1 MLQSPSKRIQRHRR
15 LTSVS
20 ESPILN
26 AKQDT
31 KRQQQSKQRQQ
42 PSETTPYPSPSRGYQ
57 RRRQHSVPDALTP
70 GSATAPSPRK
80 SDASAYPARTLNTF
94 GLEGSGDHEQH
105 LDNDIFLASELQ
117 RPKTP
122 PSQTNL
128 SRSPVE
134 YQSWNITRLQKM
146 ELEFTPVTP
155 QSPFRSYQPTQQ
167 NASQL
172 IDELLSEVGS
182 PVALARRRG
191 SMISNSSPLR
201 ATFQPGA
208 QDSELPTPPHTAR
221 LHSVSTFDLAPLPH
235 PNFVS
240 ISAISNMGSESDF
253 DNESYYSPISSA
265 MSPPSSSVPS
275 SPTTMHAELF
285 RDPLATVPENPTPSD
300 LQSMDLPVLAP
311 APRPTPNTP
320 SPIRV
325 RAPPPSL
332 SLGTKTTGITS
343 EEISN
348 YISGP
353 DSTDGKWLCLY
364 PECNKR
370 FGRKENIKSHVQTH
384 LGDRQYRCHVC
395 KKCFVRQHDL
405 KRHSKI
411 HTGVKPYPC
420 LCGNS
425 FARHDALTRHRQR
438 GMCIGA
444 FDGII
449 KKVVKRGRPRKKPL
463 LEDDL
468 KVKPEE
474 GADSP
479 DSESYFGSDASNPQ
493 TPRDL
498 PEFSSSSPAPQS
510 PGPETPRYDEGTPSL
525 RESSPPIHQDS
536 SSYSPP
542 TSPSDEFDFE
552 AFVSPP
558 SGRSSLGFNSLVDGD
573 FIQSH
578 PSTEHPP
585 SRGKFSSSFGC
596 SDDFSSSQN
605 QEEFEL
611 FSQESM
617 EILGLTAL
625 ERDPN
630 ILNFEDIYIKP
641 EFLSHSQDSY
651 FGGMLK

>member
-1 MLQSPSKRIQRHRR
+1 MEYHP
-15 LTSVS
+15 LT
-20 ESPILN
+20 E
-26 AKQDT
+26 
-31 KRQQQSKQRQQ
+31 
-42 PSETTPYPSPSRGYQ
+42 
-57 RRRQHSVPDALTP
+57 
-70 GSATAPSPRK
+70 
-80 SDASAYPARTLNTF
+80 
-94 GLEGSGDHEQH
+94 
-105 LDNDIFLASELQ
+105 
-117 RPKTP
+117 
-122 PSQTNL
+122 
-128 SRSPVE
+128 
-134 YQSWNITRLQKM
+134 M
-146 ELEFTPVTP
+146 EPEFTPVTP
-155 QSPFRSYQPTQQ
+155 QSPLHSYQPAQQ

-201 ATFQPGA
+201 ATFQLGA

-221 LHSVSTFDLAPLPH
+221 LHSVSIFDLAPLPH

-240 ISAISNMGSESDF
+240 MSAISNMGSESDF

-265 MSPPSSSVPS
+265 MSPSFSSVPS

-285 RDPLATVPENPTPSD
+285 KTPLATVPENPTLGG
-300 LQSMDLPVLAP
+300 LQPMDLPVLAP
-311 APRPTPNTP
+311 APAPRPMPDTP

-332 SLGTKTTGITS
+332 SKATGITS

-348 YISGP
+348 FISGP

-364 PECNKR
+364 PGCNKR

-384 LGDRQYRCHVC
+384 LGDRQYKCHVC

-444 FDGII
+444 FEGIV

-463 LEDDL
+463 PEDDL

-493 TPRDL
+493 TPCDL

-510 PGPETPRYDEGTPSL
+510 PGRETSRYDEGTPSL
-525 RESSPPIHQDS
+525 RESSPPIRQDS
-536 SSYSPP
+536 AGYSPP

-552 AFVSPP
+552 A
-558 SGRSSLGFNSLVDGD
+558 SLEFNLLMDSN

-578 PSTEHPP
+578 QSTEHPP
-585 SRGKFSSSFGC
+585 SLKKLSSSFGY

-605 QEEFEL
+605 QGGFG

-630 ILNFEDIYIKP
+630 ILSLEDIYIKP

-651 FGGMLK
+651 FGGCG

>member
-1 MLQSPSKRIQRHRR
+1 MTITITIIEIIALVTSLLRDCKDPKHLQARQILVGR
-15 LTSVS
+15 L
-20 ESPILN
+20 
-26 AKQDT
+26 
-31 KRQQQSKQRQQ
+31 
-42 PSETTPYPSPSRGYQ
+42 
-57 RRRQHSVPDALTP
+57 
-70 GSATAPSPRK
+70 
-80 SDASAYPARTLNTF
+80 
-94 GLEGSGDHEQH
+94 
-105 LDNDIFLASELQ
+105 
-117 RPKTP
+117 
-122 PSQTNL
+122 
-128 SRSPVE
+128 
-134 YQSWNITRLQKM
+134 WNISHGISPAYQNVP
-146 ELEFTPVTP
+146 EFNPVTP
-155 QSPFRSYQPTQQ
+155 QSPFHSYQPVQHD
-167 NASQL
+167 ASQL
-172 IDELLSEVGS
+172 IDELLSEIGS
-182 PVALARRRG
+182 PVALAQRRG

-201 ATFQPGA
+201 ATFQLGA
-208 QDSELPTPPHTAR
+208 SGLPQDSELPTPPHTGR

-240 ISAISNMGSESDF
+240 MSAISNMGSESDL
-253 DNESYYSPISSA
+253 DNESYYSPMSSA
-265 MSPPSSSVPS
+265 MSPTFSSVPS
-275 SPTTMHAELF
+275 SPAAIHAELF
-285 RDPLATVPENPTPSD
+285 RNPLATVPENSTPSN
-300 LQSMDLPVLAP
+300 MDLPVLAP
-311 APRPTPNTP
+311 APRHTPGTP

-332 SLGTKTTGITS
+332 SLSAKATGITS
-343 EEISN
+343 EEIN
-348 YISGP
+348 NFISGP
-353 DSTDGKWLCLY
+353 DPIDSKWLCLY

-444 FDGII
+444 FEGIV

-463 LEDDL
+463 PEDDL

-474 GADSP
+474 NADSP
-479 DSESYFGSDASNPQ
+479 GSESYFGSDVSNPQ
-493 TPRDL
+493 TPCDL
-498 PEFSSSSPAPQS
+498 PGSRSSSPAPQS

-525 RESSPPIHQDS
+525 RESSPDMPQDPAG
-536 SSYSPP
+536 YSPP
-542 TSPSDEFDFE
+542 TSPPDEFDFE

-558 SGRSSLGFNSLVDGD
+558 SGRSSFGFNSLGDGD
-573 FIQSH
+573 FMQSH
-578 PSTEHPP
+578 SSTENPP
-585 SRGKFSSSFGC
+585 SLKKFSGSFGC

-605 QEEFEL
+605 QEEFGL

-617 EILGLTAL
+617 DILGLTAL

-641 EFLSHSQDSY
+641 EFLNHSQDSY
-651 FGGMLK
+651 FGGC